1 MDSKESLLSWHETLQ
16 KIVTQFLS
24 MMGLNQTADLCHR
37 EFDKQ
42 RQSESFKVNIN
53 NSPFLISNERLM
65 LSVNQLKQLLCDI
78 HIILA
83 SNTDSSFN
91 QNACNYE
98 SVLQKRKADQDMQY
112 FIHEQRK
119 NHAIENQIEFVDT
132 STISFNTLQI
142 PSRLLTKKLHRGI
155 LIKKDRVD
163 NLEGPLAQTVF
174 PFIKNTKEEKSQI
187 QGSDGLVIHREQE
200 FTGNNTTFH
209 PPCYGLLYHS
219 KRKDTMMIL
228 EERLTKMEEYLM
240 HSQDHVIIATL
251 RPTTHPAIPSDVYV
265 RLKRLETALLRIE
278 MKYPS
283 IALKEFHSNI
293 QLSLYE

>member
-16 KIVTQFLS
+16 KIATQFLS
-24 MMGLNQTADLCHR
+24 IMGLNQTADLCHR
-37 EFDKQ
+37 EFEKQ
-42 RQSESFKVNIN
+42 RQNGSFKMNIN
-53 NSPFLISNERLM
+53 NSPFLISSERLISS
-65 LSVNQLKQLLCDI
+65 LDQLKQLLYDV

-83 SNTDSSFN
+83 SNTDSSFS
-91 QNACNYE
+91 QNTCKYE

-132 STISFNTLQI
+132 SPNTRQI
-142 PSRLLTKKLHRGI
+142 PSRLLTKKLRGI

-187 QGSDGLVIHREQE
+187 QGSDALVIYREQE
-200 FTGNNTTFH
+200 STGNNITFH
-209 PPCYGLLYHS
+209 PPSYGLLYHS
-219 KRKDTMMIL
+219 KRKDTLMIL
-228 EERLTKMEEYLM
+228 EERLAKMEEYLM
-240 HSQDHVIIATL
+240 HSQDHAIVAAL
-251 RPTTHPAIPSDVYV
+251 RPTTHPTIPSDVYV

-283 IALKEFHSNI
+283 IALKEFHPNI